1 MAKEVAGWFHR
12 PAFWLRSDEMKTE
25 IAINPIAC
33 DGHGICAELL
43 PELIELDEWGFPI
56 LKSRNLPPALLDHAR
71 RAERLCPTLA
81 VIIREY

>member
-1 MAKEVAGWFHR
+1 MAGKIQIFV
-12 PAFWLRSDEMKTE
+12 
-25 IAINPIAC
+25 NPIAC

-56 LKSRNLPPALLDHAR
+56 IMSKEIPPSLLEHAR

-81 VIIREY
+81 VIIRPG